1 MPLTKAQPPVTAIS
15 EMEFG
20 TTNVEITST
29 GGPIDVN
36 VTGLDVLDLT
46 STVITVDDLVTLI
59 AKKLTTEV
67 VTVATAAGADGII
80 QTDATKMQAGTTD
93 LSALEILMNNVARM
107 TFQTD
112 GKVGLTTVG
121 TAAGELI
128 DKNYVDTGDAGAA
141 VITNTAATIGQSGL
155 DDGTNEVILKWGIIA
170 GVGNP
175 TTVTFAS
182 AYPNAL
188 FVVVL
193 TPQDAG
199 TANSDGWAN
208 TTNRSTT
215 GFDIIPAGRGGAFT
229 GNWDWIAIGF

>member
-1 MPLTKAQPPVTAIS
+1 MPLTKAQPPVTAIN
-15 EMEFG
+15 ELIFG
-20 TTNVEITST
+20 TTNVDIPSA
-29 GGPIDVN
+29 GADIDVN
-36 VTGLDVLDLT
+36 VAGVDVADIS
-46 STVITVDDLVTLI
+46 STVYTIDDLVTLV
-59 AKKLTTEV
+59 ARKLTAEV
-67 VTVATAAGADGII
+67 ITIATSGGSDGIL
-80 QTDATKMQAGTTD
+80 QTDATKMQVGTTD
-93 LSALEILMNNVARM
+93 STPLEVLMNNIARL
-107 TFQTD
+107 TVQTD
-112 GKVGLTTVG
+112 GKIALATVG
-121 TAAGELI
+121 TAADELI
-128 DKNYVDTGDAGAA
+128 DKNYVDAGDASAA

-170 GVGNP
+170 GAGTP

-199 TANSDGWAN
+199 TANSDGWFN
-208 TTNRSTT
+208 TTNRSVT